1 MKNSDRMG
9 LPYGAQVPVLPVR
22 NNLRRPNSSH
32 FSHASRFQFRKGL
45 ASKCSWKCTAI
56 VFIILSVVLTAA
68 LSYVSGNN
76 YLNSSKHQMHN
87 CDFPFPASN
96 FLNWSYQ
103 NSKACTVLVG
113 ENSEVFPASKTTS
126 ETNLSTSSRPRPSP
140 SGGNYID
147 GVYTRKRRHVNNTSH
162 AFVLSNVATN
172 SPVSSV
178 LSTTEHVV
186 NVSTTSAPLLHEVT
200 VDNDGFL
207 LKKDNFNA
215 SVTNSTGDSI
225 NSTTGEPATSTAS
238 VVTDQTSTELNTETS
253 EVSEISQS
261 TDLSMTTEYASSS
274 TSVLSQEKK
283 SEADAVTEKT
293 SLQTEDVGVIK
304 IEKDDFVE
312 IPEETVEN
320 KTAKK
325 PESISM
331 KPSEGEGPEVI
342 QHDYPVYAYGQEDE
356 VEIVKLNH
364 ETLSTTMK
372 SKTSYNKD
380 KVDIKLSPHLS
391 EKEKESSVFEGL
403 TNHSLSATEYAIID
417 DNKHKS
423 DVHNG
428 AILNKHESVEFINAT
443 NPIESTVSETN
454 KQSKI
459 SIIEVPPLP
468 NEVSNPSKRILVNV
482 TIATE
487 PDSKNPYASQSVYVL
502 SVSVPT
508 NGNPS
513 EVPDVSLNSHNS
525 SIPNKHHL
533 NDHTSISTEKPNDY
547 VWGGGDCQCS
557 CPCLDDDKLNLTDI
571 FSQEYDDYD
580 MDNYTFRHENISF
593 PPSFYLTNV
602 TESQTTESVMEMS
615 STEATTEPEESW
627 KTESRCPEITTQ
639 VPPTPTILILEGRNN
654 KGC

>member
-1 MKNSDRMG
+1 M
-9 LPYGAQVPVLPVR
+9 
-22 NNLRRPNSSH
+22 
-32 FSHASRFQFRKGL
+32 
-45 ASKCSWKCTAI
+45 
-56 VFIILSVVLTAA
+56 
-68 LSYVSGNN
+68 
-76 YLNSSKHQMHN
+76 
-87 CDFPFPASN
+87 
-96 FLNWSYQ
+96 
-103 NSKACTVLVG
+103 
-113 ENSEVFPASKTTS
+113 
-126 ETNLSTSSRPRPSP
+126 
-140 SGGNYID
+140 
-147 GVYTRKRRHVNNTSH
+147 
-162 AFVLSNVATN
+162 LSNVATN

-178 LSTTEHVV
+178 LSTTEHVL

-200 VDNDGFL
+200 VDNDEFL
-207 LKKDNFNA
+207 LRKDFNA
-215 SVTNSTGDSI
+215 SITNSTGDSI
-225 NSTTGEPATSTAS
+225 NSTTGKPTTSTAS
-238 VVTDQTSTELNTETS
+238 VVTDQTSTTELATETS

-261 TDLSMTTEYASSS
+261 TDLSTTTEYASSS
-274 TSVLSQEKK
+274 TSVASNKTKTAED
-283 SEADAVTEKT
+283 SVTEKT

-304 IEKDDFVE
+304 IEKDDFIE

-380 KVDIKLSPHLS
+380 KVDIKVAPHLN
-391 EKEKESSVFEGL
+391 EKEKEGL
-403 TNHSLSATEYAIID
+403 TNHSVSATEYAVTD
-417 DNKHKS
+417 DKHKS
-423 DVHNG
+423 DVHNNG

-443 NPIESTVSETN
+443 NPIDSAVSETN

-508 NGNPS
+508 DGNPS

-525 SIPNKHHL
+525 SIPNTHHL
-533 NDHTSISTEKPNDY
+533 NNHTSISKYSTEKPNDY

-580 MDNYTFRHENISF
+580 MDNYTFRRENISF

-602 TESQTTESVMEMS
+602 TESQTTESVMEIS
-615 STEATTEPEESW
+615 STEPTTESEESW
-627 KTESRCPEITTQ
+627 KSESRCPEITTQ

>member
-1 MKNSDRMG
+1 M
-9 LPYGAQVPVLPVR
+9 
-22 NNLRRPNSSH
+22 
-32 FSHASRFQFRKGL
+32 
-45 ASKCSWKCTAI
+45 
-56 VFIILSVVLTAA
+56 
-68 LSYVSGNN
+68 
-76 YLNSSKHQMHN
+76 
-87 CDFPFPASN
+87 
-96 FLNWSYQ
+96 
-103 NSKACTVLVG
+103 
-113 ENSEVFPASKTTS
+113 
-126 ETNLSTSSRPRPSP
+126 
-140 SGGNYID
+140 
-147 GVYTRKRRHVNNTSH
+147 
-162 AFVLSNVATN
+162 LSNVTTN
-172 SPVSSV
+172 SPVSSI

-200 VDNDGFL
+200 IDNDGVL
-207 LKKDNFNA
+207 LRKDNFNA
-215 SVTNSTGDSI
+215 SVTNSTGYSV
-225 NSTTGEPATSTAS
+225 NSTSGEPATSTAS
-238 VVTDQTSTELNTETS
+238 FITDQTEFNSKTS
-253 EVSEISQS
+253 GVSEISQS
-261 TDLSMTTEYASSS
+261 TDLSPTTEYVSSPSASFNE
-274 TSVLSQEKK
+274 TKTEKNV
-283 SEADAVTEKT
+283 VTEKT
-293 SLQTEDVGVIK
+293 SLQTEDVGVVK
-304 IEKDDFVE
+304 IDKDDFIE

-320 KTAKK
+320 KTAKR

-342 QHDYPVYAYGQEDE
+342 QHDYPVYAYGHEDE

-380 KVDIKLSPHLS
+380 KVDIKVAPHLN
-391 EKEKESSVFEGL
+391 EKEKGNSLEGL
-403 TNHSLSATEYAIID
+403 TNHSLSATEYAVTD
-417 DNKHKS
+417 DDKPKS
-423 DVHNG
+423 DVHNNG
-428 AILNKHESVEFINAT
+428 AILKKHESVDFINAT
-443 NPIESTVSETN
+443 NTIDSAVSETN

-508 NGNPS
+508 DGNPS
-513 EVPDVSLNSHNS
+513 HTPDVSLNSHNS
-525 SIPNKHHL
+525 SIPNKNHL
-533 NDHTSISTEKPNDY
+533 SDHTSIAKLSTEKPNDH

-580 MDNYTFRHENISF
+580 MDNYTFRRENISF
-593 PPSFYLTNV
+593 PPSFYLSNV
-602 TESQTTESVMEMS
+602 TDSQTTESVMEMS
-615 STEATTEPEESW
+615 STEPTTEESW